1 MAVAT
6 SARAGAH
13 FSIIVE
19 GMTCTACATRLERVL
34 SGADGVVEASVNFPL
49 ERASIRTAGPAVL
62 GRLVDVVRGAGF
74 DVALETRQFETES
87 PLGESERIPLIE
99 ALSNVDGVSGAVFDP
114 VSGRIKV
121 KAVAQAVSGQTLIQA
136 AEAVGTTLTERAA
149 AQGGVDRAQARL
161 DRQRRMTILS
171 AVLWLPFP
179 VSMLLT
185 VSGFGAVDGPLL
197 PGLVQAALATPIQF
211 VLGARFYR
219 GAYSA
224 LRGGNANMDVLVA
237 LGTTVAYLFSWYLLA
252 TTPPGPERHLY
263 FDAAAAIITLV
274 LVGKLM
280 EAHANRG
287 TAHEIRRLAGLRP
300 STALV
305 REPDGSTVERDVS
318 KLKVGDILIS
328 RSGGCLAA
336 DGVVI
341 DGRAEVDESAI
352 SGESLPA
359 LKQEGDQVAAGS
371 INIDGFLAVRAT
383 AVGSETTLERMIR
396 IVEDAQ
402 AAKPAAQLLVDRVS
416 QVFVPFV
423 VACAAATLGFGVI
436 FGVGFEPALINA
448 VSVLVIACPC
458 ALGLATP
465 TALTAGTGAAA
476 RAGILVRD
484 ITALER
490 AAGLSH
496 VVFDKTGT
504 LTAGQPSLRAIE
516 SFSPLGDAGVLGYAA
531 SLQTG
536 SDHPIAAALRNGA
549 RKQGIAELPI
559 SDFRNLVGQGIEGR
573 IAGTRHLLGKAS
585 LIESAGITVPARSL
599 DHGGTEIWLAAA
611 EGPERGL
618 LARFEVVDML
628 RPQAAEAIR
637 NLKGAGVVPLMLSG
651 DSESV
656 VRTIAGEAGIADFHA
671 ETRPEEKSRI
681 VSELEEAGHKVA
693 MVGDG
698 INDAPA
704 LASASI
710 GIAMGSGTDVA
721 METAAI
727 TLVNPDPRLV
737 GSAIM
742 IAKRTLAKIRQNLFW
757 ALIYNV
763 VALPAAALGYL
774 SPGIAA
780 GAMALSSV
788 SVVVNSLALRMWRPG
803 FRSKSEVR
811 NAE

>member
-1 MAVAT
+1 M
-6 SARAGAH
+6 S
-13 FSIIVE
+13 
-19 GMTCTACATRLERVL
+19 CTACATRLERVL
-34 SGADGVVEASVNFPL
+34 SGEEGVVEASVNFPL
-49 ERASIRTAGPAVL
+49 ERASIRTAGPAAL
-62 GRLVDVVRGAGF
+62 GRLVEAVRGAGF
-74 DVALETRQFETES
+74 DVALETRQFETETR
-87 PLGESERIPLIE
+87 PDESERTRLIG
-99 ALSNVDGVSGAVFDP
+99 ALSNVDGVSGARIDP
-114 VSGRIKV
+114 ASGRV
-121 KAVAQAVSGQTLIQA
+121 EVEAVARAVSARSLIEA
-136 AEAVGTTLTERAA
+136 AEAVGATLTERAA
-149 AQGGVDRAQARL
+149 AGGGVDRAQARL
-161 DRQRRMTILS
+161 DRQRRMTVIS
-171 AVLWLPFP
+171 AILWLPFP

-185 VSGFGAVDGPLL
+185 VLGFGMADGPLL

-224 LRGGNANMDVLVA
+224 LRGGSANMDVLVA
-237 LGTTVAYLFSWYLLA
+237 LGTTVAYMFSWYLLA
-252 TTPPGPERHLY
+252 TEPPGPERHLY
-263 FDAAAAIITLV
+263 FDASSAIITLV

-280 EAHANRG
+280 EVHASRG

-305 REPDGSTVERDVS
+305 RKPDGSTAERDVS
-318 KLKVGDILIS
+318 RLEVGDILIS
-328 RSGGCLAA
+328 RSGGGMAV
-336 DGVVI
+336 DGVVV

-352 SGESLPA
+352 TGESVPA
-359 LKQEGDQVAAGS
+359 VRQKGDQVTAGS

-383 AVGSETTLERMIR
+383 AVGAETTLERMIR

-416 QVFVPFV
+416 RVFVPFV
-423 VACAAATLGFGVI
+423 VACAAATLGLGFI
-436 FGVGFEPALINA
+436 FGNGFEPSLINA

-504 LTAGQPSLRAIE
+504 LTAGRPSLRTIE
-516 SFSPLGDAGVLGYAA
+516 SFSPLGEAGALGYAA
-531 SLQTG
+531 SMQTG
-536 SDHPIAAALRNGA
+536 SDHPIAAALRNAA
-549 RKQGIAELPI
+549 RQRGIDELPI
-559 SDFRNLVGQGIEGR
+559 SDFRNLVGEGVEGNV
-573 IAGTRHLLGKAS
+573 AGTRHLLGRAS
-585 LIESAGITVPARSL
+585 LIESVGIEVPARSL

-611 EGPERGL
+611 EGSERGL

-628 RPQAAEAIR
+628 RPQAAEAVQ
-637 NLKGAGVVPLMLSG
+637 NLKSEGIVPLMLSG

-656 VRTIAGEAGIADFHA
+656 VRTMAGEAGISNFHA

-681 VSELEEAGHKVA
+681 VSELEEAGHGVA

-704 LASASI
+704 LARASI

-737 GSAIM
+737 GSTIR
-742 IAKRTLAKIRQNLFW
+742 IARRTLAKIRQNLFW
-757 ALIYNV
+757 AFIYNV

-788 SVVVNSLALRMWRPG
+788 SVVVNSLALRMWKPG
-803 FRSKSEVR
+803 FRSGPESR